1 MYKLICPGFPNCS
14 DYNSKEKR
22 DKIAIKQKEQNI
34 IILCREILYLKAK
47 EQYTHINLTNGKKIL
62 SPKNLVY
69 FEKLLPDCFC
79 RIHHNTILNMHFIKV
94 VQKEKNNII
103 LTLDNGLKHKTSYRK
118 KKILL
123 DKMDVLKGARIKA

>member
-1 MYKLICPGFPNCS
+1 MCCAGVPKKCG
-14 DYNSKEKR
+14 
-22 DKIAIKQKEQNI
+22 KQEKEQDI
-34 IILCREILYLKAK
+34 IILCREILFLKAE
-47 EQYTHINLTNGKKIL
+47 EQCTHINLTDGKKIL
-62 SPKNLVY
+62 SPKNLGY

-118 KKILL
+118 KKILF
-123 DKMDVLKGARIKA
+123 DKLDVLKGARIKA